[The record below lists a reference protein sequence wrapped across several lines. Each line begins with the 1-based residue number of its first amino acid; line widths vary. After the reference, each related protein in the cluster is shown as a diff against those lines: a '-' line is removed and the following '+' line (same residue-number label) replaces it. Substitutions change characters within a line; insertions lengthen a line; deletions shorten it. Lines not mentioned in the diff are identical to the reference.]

1 MAVEG
6 SAAVAVQVSRGA
18 AEAGN
23 QGRSRPLS
31 GSVPGRCLLQAL
43 CCSLAFCSV
52 GLAFRDGVRTGSGT
66 AWAPIPTI
74 ARGGLFNSGFR
85 GIALRNAGG
94 GGVSPASS
102 HASVRLAQRVV
113 APRMVFGQENGFEE
127 AEEVAERFF
136 RKFSRQAQ
144 EADEDAVNV
153 PGDSAKSTGSNA
165 AERVTFE
172 LDLKRPLGLV
182 LREISG
188 YGVYVEGVTDG
199 GSAKAAGVQRG
210 DRVAATSATMSNKMW
225 EKTSMEGVMAA
236 VNSAAAL
243 RGEVRIRFERDPV
256 LASIVCTGDENKD
269 GAERARVGLARAL
282 VSVEKARLRVQE
294 TAREEFEVVLQLPG
308 KPDPLAPYPPRTKW
322 TRRVPHSVLIGH
334 AVCPRSS
341 APSAPREPRPR
352 RPRRRVPGR
361 ARQRRGRSARPNETC
376 PLSTEGGTRRVRL
389 VRDGGV
395 GGPRGPPARAGLPR
409 GVS

>member
-1 MAVEG
+1 
-6 SAAVAVQVSRGA
+6 
-18 AEAGN
+18 
-23 QGRSRPLS
+23 
-31 GSVPGRCLLQAL
+31 
-43 CCSLAFCSV
+43 
-52 GLAFRDGVRTGSGT
+52 
-66 AWAPIPTI
+66 
-74 ARGGLFNSGFR
+74 
-85 GIALRNAGG
+85 
-94 GGVSPASS
+94 
-102 HASVRLAQRVV
+102 VRLAQRVV